1 MFIILGQG
9 YGKSVSCFNHRSFI
23 RKRYCKSLYIKG
35 YRRKCNSFKVKDM
48 AKGVSCFEFWK
59 VKDMAKAFHV

>member
-23 RKRYCKSLYIKG
+23 RERYGKSLYIKG
-35 YRRKCNSFKVKDM
+35 YRRKCKNSKVKDM
-48 AKGVSCFEFWK
+48 VKNVSCFEFWK
-59 VKDMAKAFHV
+59 VKDMAKVFHV